1 MEAGGSVASQKE
13 RIYLE
18 FRSWEVNK
26 LSRLIDHVYP
36 DDGKLISQKI
46 TPTMSTLNANVLSI
60 QQRLR
65 IFDKPELVYSE
76 KSGPF
81 DKFWVC

>member
-1 MEAGGSVASQKE
+1 MEVGGSVASQKE

-26 LSRLIDHVYP
+26 LSRLIDRVYP

-46 TPTMSTLNANVLSI
+46 TPTMATLNPNVLSI
-60 QQRLR
+60 LPHLR
-65 IFDKPELVYSE
+65 IFDKPELVYFE

-81 DKFWVC
+81 EKFWVF

>member
-1 MEAGGSVASQKE
+1 MLFCVLKVGQKIKNNHALESPVEVGGSVASQKE

-26 LSRLIDHVYP
+26 LSRLIDRVYP

-46 TPTMSTLNANVLSI
+46 TPTMSTLNTNV
-60 QQRLR
+60 
-65 IFDKPELVYSE
+65 FT
-76 KSGPF
+76 
-81 DKFWVC
+81 